1 MDAQTELVCGAYEA
15 VIARYQQ
22 MLDLEVARGELVMNA
37 VLAVGD
43 ARTVEALGGVMR
55 ALRPLE
61 LGARAGV
68 ERAVSDGRASQHL
81 IH

>member
-1 MDAQTELVCGAYEA
+1 MDAQTELVCSAYEA

-22 MLDLEVARGELVMNA
+22 MLDLEVSRAELVVNA

-43 ARTVEALGGVMR
+43 VRTIEAIGGVLR

-61 LGARAGV
+61 PGARAGV